1 MDQISIQNPSATADD
16 TDDSLAFMV
25 PRLYPILVPSRIG
38 GGSVEEVCAFARE
51 LVAGGA
57 TLLQL
62 RDKSSAS
69 AEVLRIARELRR
81 LLPDQVKLIMNDR
94 CDLALAA
101 QFQGV
106 HLGQDDLPV
115 EAARRIVGRE
125 RWIGISTH
133 NPAQVEAAEQTSAD
147 YIAIG
152 PVFATISKDNPD
164 PVIGLEGVRQ
174 ARARTRKP
182 LVAIGGITVK
192 NCRSVMEA
200 GADSVAVIGEL
211 LRDPRNITAQFMPEL
226 R

>member
-1 MDQISIQNPSATADD
+1 MT
-16 TDDSLAFMV
+16 F
-25 PRLYPILVPSRIG
+25 PRLYPILVPSRID

-62 RDKSSAS
+62 RHKGSS
-69 AEVLRIARELRR
+69 AEVLRTARELRR
-81 LLPDQVKLIMNDR
+81 GLPDEIKLILNDR
-94 CDLALAA
+94 ADLALAA
-101 QFQGV
+101 RFQGV
-106 HLGQDDLPV
+106 HLGQHDLPV
-115 EAARRIVGRE
+115 EAARNVLGAE

-133 NPAQVEAAEQTSAD
+133 NPAQVEAADQTSAD
-147 YIAIG
+147 YVAIG

-164 PVIGLEGVRQ
+164 PVIGLDGVRQ

-182 LVAIGGITVK
+182 LVAIGGITVR
-192 NCRSVMEA
+192 NCRSVIDA

-211 LRDPRNITAQFMPEL
+211 LRDTRNITAQFMHEL

>member
-1 MDQISIQNPSATADD
+1 MDQISIQNPSATTDG

-51 LVAGGA
+51 LVASGA

-62 RDKSSAS
+62 RSKGSSSAQ
-69 AEVLRIARELRR
+69 VLRMARELRR
-81 LLPDQVKLIMNDR
+81 ILPDDIKLIMNDR
-94 CDLALAA
+94 ADLALAA

-133 NPAQVEAAEQTSAD
+133 NPDQVEAAEQTSAD

-211 LRDPRNITAQFMPEL
+211 LHDPRNITAQFMREL